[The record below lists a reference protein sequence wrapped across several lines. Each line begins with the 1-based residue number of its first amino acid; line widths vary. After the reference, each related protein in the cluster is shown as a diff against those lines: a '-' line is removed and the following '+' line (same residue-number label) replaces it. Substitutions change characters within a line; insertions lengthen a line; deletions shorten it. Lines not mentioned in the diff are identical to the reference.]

1 MFASLDRQTIM
12 MGVLAILVLAVF
24 YLYKEIQKIKETPIT
39 VSQTQCPMMKPKPK
53 APVSVQEAEDDV
65 DESSE

>member
-24 YLYKEIQKIKETPIT
+24 YLYKEIQKIKESPVT
-39 VSQTQCPMMKPKPK
+39 VSQCPMMVKTKPK
-53 APVSVQEAEDDV
+53 APVSVQEAEEEV
-65 DESSE
+65 DEPSE